1 MTTADDGPSRDAASM
16 PEDLLSVESITRL
29 ANEFFQTLGQPGPE
43 AFTDAQQ
50 APVAGPIGSGGTG
63 VGGQPTD
70 SSVLADAGIDASSPA
85 VVSTGLNAPSNP
97 GSPLPSSFTSAGVSG
112 FDSDGFDLGS
122 LGVSTSLV
130 DSLPESPDEVQ
141 AQTTALDH
149 EQSPVD
155 VTRLAQ
161 VAIAE
166 FPSAEF
172 VAEKVADHPVSPD
185 EFAQYALGDHPFLEG
200 KYDQALTE
208 LDLSGFPAGEEFTG
222 HDPALL
228 EGLVSTSDAA
238 VYAEPITDALGSPH
252 IFDAVIVDELSP
264 DGYSGTVP
272 LVGSDEATNEAKDV
286 GRSAARPIA
295 GHGESAYEPDETV
308 ANSAVPLGRVAIDEP
323 ATDTSPATGE
333 STTEPSEF
341 GGEEFSPTLVPV
353 VPAKKD
359 MFDAERIREDFPIL
373 SEKVHGQR
381 IAWLDNGATTQKPQ
395 SVIDRISYFYEHEN
409 SNVHRTAHTLAG
421 RATDA
426 YEGAREKIRRFVNA
440 SSSDEIVYVRGAT
453 EGMNLIANT
462 YGEQNV
468 GEGDEILISWLEHH
482 ANIVPWQMLCAR
494 KGAKLKVA
502 PVDDTG
508 QVILSEYERLITPRT
523 KLISFTQVSN
533 ALGTITPAAEMIEI
547 AHRHG
552 VPVVLDGA
560 QGVLHMRVDVQQLK
574 PDFYVFSGHKM
585 FGPTG
590 IGVVYGR
597 YELLQQ
603 MPPWQGGG
611 NMIDCVQF
619 DRTTYQ
625 DPPWRFEAGTGNI
638 ADAVGLGAAID
649 YIQSVGIENIA
660 SHEHHLLEYGTA
672 GLLTVPGLRLIGTAE
687 NKAAVMSFVLDG
699 HDPEDVGS
707 YLDQHGIAV
716 RAGHHC
722 AQPILRR
729 FGVNATVRPSLALYN
744 TTEDLDRLV
753 EALCR
758 LQTGS

>member
-1 MTTADDGPSRDAASM
+1 MTTADRGHGGEAGSI
-16 PEDLLSVESITRL
+16 PENLLSVESVTRL
-29 ANEFFQTLGQPGPE
+29 ANEFFQNLGTSPE
-43 AFTDAQQ
+43 RASTEAQS
-50 APVAGPIGSGGTG
+50 APV
-63 VGGQPTD
+63 
-70 SSVLADAGIDASSPA
+70 
-85 VVSTGLNAPSNP
+85 NPS
-97 GSPLPSSFTSAGVSG
+97 SPLPSSFLAQDGVSLTG
-112 FDSDGFDLGS
+112 DSLDLES
-122 LGVSTSLV
+122 LGI
-130 DSLPESPDEVQ
+130 
-141 AQTTALDH
+141 ATALLDAEIADPNVFATSDH
-149 EQSPVD
+149 
-155 VTRLAQ
+155 
-161 VAIAE
+161 
-166 FPSAEF
+166 
-172 VAEKVADHPVSPD
+172 VADPGFSVT
-185 EFAQYALGDHPFLEG
+185 EALEYVFGDHPFLEG
-200 KYDQALTE
+200 KYDNALSE
-208 LDLSGFPAGEEFTG
+208 FEVAGFPSGIEFTG
-222 HDPALL
+222 HYPAVLD
-228 EGLVSTSDAA
+228 G
-238 VYAEPITDALGSPH
+238 ILGFSANIPLTEQFADELS
-252 IFDAVIVDELSP
+252 ISEAFDAVLASELVQDE
-264 DGYSGTVP
+264 Y
-272 LVGSDEATNEAKDV
+272 ATNLSFVTFYDGVNEVKDV
-286 GRSAARPIA
+286 GRDAGQPVS
-295 GHGESAYEPDETV
+295 GHGESAYLPDDVV
-308 ANSAVPLGRVAIDEP
+308 ANTVVPIDRGTIDEE
-323 ATDTSPATGE
+323 ATDRSPA
-333 STTEPSEF
+333 PVDIDDEF
-341 GGEEFSPTLVPV
+341 APTLVPAFPV
-353 VPAKKD
+353 KQD

-373 SEKVHGQR
+373 REKVHGQR

-426 YEGAREKIRRFVNA
+426 YEGAREKIRRFINA
-440 SSSDEIVYVRGAT
+440 SSVDEIIYVRGTT

-462 YGEQNV
+462 FGEQNV

-502 PVDDTG
+502 PVDDSG
-508 QVILSEYERLITPRT
+508 QIILSEYERLITPRT

-560 QGVLHMRVDVQQLK
+560 QGVLHMRVDVQALK

-597 YELLQQ
+597 SELLEQ

-619 DRTTYQ
+619 DRTTYR
-625 DPPWRFEAGTGNI
+625 DPPWRFEAGTGSI

-649 YIQSVGIENIA
+649 YIQSVGIENISA
-660 SHEHHLLEYGTA
+660 HEHKLLEYGTA
-672 GLLTVPGLRLIGTAE
+672 GLLTVPGLRIIGTAQ
-687 NKAAVMSFVLDG
+687 NKAAVMSFVLAG

-707 YLDQHGIAV
+707 YLDQQGIAV

-729 FGVNATVRPSLALYN
+729 FGVTATVRPSLAMYN

-753 EALCR
+753 TALCH
-758 LQTGS
+758 LQVGS

>member
-1 MTTADDGPSRDAASM
+1 M
-16 PEDLLSVESITRL
+16 PEDLLRVESITRL
-29 ANEFFQTLGQPGPE
+29 ANEFFQTFGQPGPE
-43 AFTDAQQ
+43 ALTDARH
-50 APVAGPIGSGGTG
+50 AVAAPIGSGGTG

-70 SSVLADAGIDASSPA
+70 SSVIEDAGFDASSPA
-85 VVSTGLNAPSNP
+85 VVATALNAPSNP
-97 GSPLPSSFTSAGVSG
+97 GNPLPSSFTSTDIAGL
-112 FDSDGFDLGS
+112 DSDGFDLGS
-122 LGVSTSLV
+122 LGVSTSLLDAQPEHPEV
-130 DSLPESPDEVQ
+130 DES
-141 AQTTALDH
+141 TALAAAG
-149 EQSPVD
+149 EPSPVD

-161 VAIAE
+161 AAMSE

-172 VAEKVADHPVSPD
+172 VAEKGADRPETAE

-208 LDLSGFPAGEEFTG
+208 LNLSGFPAGEEFTG
-222 HDPALL
+222 HDPAVL
-228 EGLVSTSDAA
+228 EGLPATDEPA
-238 VYAEPITDALGSPH
+238 VYAEFVPDALRTPDV
-252 IFDAVIVDELSP
+252 FDSVIVDELSQ
-264 DGYSGTVP
+264 DVYSGNVP
-272 LVGSDEATNEAKDV
+272 LVGSDDVTNETKDL
-286 GRSAARPIA
+286 GRSAARPVA

-323 ATDTSPATGE
+323 ATDTSPAT
-333 STTEPSEF
+333 SSDSSD
-341 GGEEFSPTLVPV
+341 EEFSPTLVPS

-482 ANIVPWQMLCAR
+482 ANIVPWQMLGAR
-494 KGAKLKVA
+494 KGARIKVA

-508 QVILSEYERLITPRT
+508 QVILSEYERLIPPRT

-597 YELLQQ
+597 YDLLQK

-753 EALCR
+753 DALCR

>member
-1 MTTADDGPSRDAASM
+1 MTTADSGASRRAAAI

-29 ANEFFQTLGQPGPE
+29 ANEFFQGLGQPAEDSVGE
-43 AFTDAQQ
+43 VTHA
-50 APVAGPIGSGGTG
+50 VAAPIGSGGTG
-63 VGGQPTD
+63 VAGHPMGTGVATGVAGD
-70 SSVLADAGIDASSPA
+70 SASPA
-85 VVSTGLNAPSNP
+85 LVANALNSPANPSNP
-97 GSPLPSSFTSAGVSG
+97 IPSTFTSQSASSFDAGS
-112 FDSDGFDLGS
+112 FDLES
-122 LGVSTSLV
+122 LGVSTALLDGVSTG
-130 DSLPESPDEVQ
+130 DAN
-141 AQTTALDH
+141 AQSVAPSTDLQSEGSSTTEID
-149 EQSPVD
+149 
-155 VTRLAQ
+155 RLAQ
-161 VAIAE
+161 VALAE
-166 FPSAEF
+166 FATPEPLMKKL
-172 VAEKVADHPVSPD
+172 VDHPQTVSEAVD
-185 EFAQYALGDHPFLEG
+185 EATGDHPFLEG
-200 KYDQALTE
+200 KYDKALAE
-208 LDLSGFPAGEEFTG
+208 LEISGFPEGSEFTG
-222 HDPALL
+222 HDPAVLDGIPGFSASIPL
-228 EGLVSTSDAA
+228 TEEFADEVAISQAFDAVLASELVQDEYATNVSLVSTD
-238 VYAEPITDALGSPH
+238 
-252 IFDAVIVDELSP
+252 DAVNESKDLGRQVAQP
-264 DGYSGTVP
+264 VSGQ
-272 LVGSDEATNEAKDV
+272 
-286 GRSAARPIA
+286 
-295 GHGESAYEPDETV
+295 GESAYVPDEV
-308 ANSAVPLGRVAIDEP
+308 ASNSVAPLGRVAIDD
-323 ATDTSPATGE
+323 DTMNTAAGQ
-333 STTEPSEF
+333 TENSS
-341 GGEEFSPTLVPV
+341 EFSPTLVPTV
-353 VPAKKD
+353 STKKD
-359 MFDAERIREDFPIL
+359 MFDAEQIREDFPIL
-373 SEKVHGQR
+373 REKIHGQR

-426 YEGAREKIRRFVNA
+426 YEGAREKIRRFINA
-440 SSSDEIVYVRGAT
+440 SSTDEIVYVRGAT

-462 YGEQNV
+462 FGEQNV

-502 PVDDTG
+502 PVDDSG

-560 QGVLHMRVDVQQLK
+560 QGVLHMRVDVQTLK

-597 YELLQQ
+597 YDILEK

-660 SHEHHLLEYGTA
+660 EHEHKLLEYGTA

-707 YLDQHGIAV
+707 YLDQQGIAV

-729 FGVNATVRPSLALYN
+729 FGVSATVRPSLALYN

-753 EALCR
+753 DALCR
-758 LQTGS
+758 LQTGG